1 MEHMYLSVCFVSP
14 QAHTHGHG
22 ATPEMS
28 DKDARRFLSRKQ
40 RMGAAAAVA
49 ASRGGTRKNL
59 PHAAEVGNREG
70 DPVIALRDTVV
81 HPPLFPKS
89 LWALLQLKQQLRYVR
104 QHRAFFTTYMTVCQV
119 RRCVQEVKKR
129 RACCFRPSSRR
140 FQHFLPAQALLSFLS
155 RHTPDC
161 RLGHVHY
168 RLRPCANRIRPRADD
183 TDRGWP

>member
-1 MEHMYLSVCFVSP
+1 VSLIFSSGRCPGGMPFSWMEHMYLSVCFVSP

-89 LWALLQLKQQLRYVR
+89 LWFDPCYSSSSS
-104 QHRAFFTTYMTVCQV
+104 
-119 RRCVQEVKKR
+119 CVTFVST
-129 RACCFRPSSRR
+129 AP
-140 FQHFLPAQALLSFLS
+140 FLPL
-155 RHTPDC
+155 
-161 RLGHVHY
+161 
-168 RLRPCANRIRPRADD
+168 I
-183 TDRGWP
+183 